1 MDILSSNGLEHTEV
15 TILEIIIDNKGIE
28 YQEVLSRVNDMMSL
42 LGEPMDE
49 NTFFNR
55 MENLVNL
62 NLVTQVNS
70 DPIQYSVTETG
81 VIKLYGDI

>member
-1 MDILSSNGLEHTEV
+1 MSSNGLEHVNV

-42 LGEPMDE
+42 LGELMDE
-49 NTFFNR
+49 NTLFHR

-62 NLVTQVNS
+62 NLITQENS
-70 DPIQYSVTETG
+70 DPIQYSVTEAG
-81 VIKLYGDI
+81 ISQLYGDN

>member
-1 MDILSSNGLEHTEV
+1 MSSNDLEHSDV
-15 TILEIIIDNKGIE
+15 TILEIIIDNKGIA

-62 NLVTQVNS
+62 NLVTQVGS
-70 DPIQYSVTETG
+70 DPIQYSGTEAG
-81 VIKLYGDI
+81 VIQLYGDI